1 MLLKLHCL
9 EYLCK
14 KSTAVHKSNCVFQS
28 EQVKKLKRLLE
39 GWRMALLTLK
49 SVILWEQ
56 QWHPAAIFGAVTFLY
71 FLVWIMDLNSLATFA
86 VVGLLLNFIDFIVPV
101 VSNLIYGPSAWTGQH
116 EKIFIDIC
124 NNIVVSY
131 NKTFQNIRT
140 FYSMRE
146 TSPTMVSYI
155 IVLGL
160 FTRVK
165 LIQK

>member
-1 MLLKLHCL
+1 
-9 EYLCK
+9 
-14 KSTAVHKSNCVFQS
+14 
-28 EQVKKLKRLLE
+28 
-39 GWRMALLTLK
+39 
-49 SVILWEQ
+49 
-56 QWHPAAIFGAVTFLY
+56 
-71 FLVWIMDLNSLATFA
+71 MDLNSLATFA

-160 FTRVK
+160 FTHVK